1 MVYTVWDGMSVSAL
15 DAANI
20 VIQVQPFNSPGS
32 LTGDRRVFVVP
43 VGAGTLGF
51 SRENQAPK
59 TKQEATSSEMF
70 WIRF

>member
-1 MVYTVWDGMSVSAL
+1 MSVSAL

-51 SRENQAPK
+51 QEKIKHRKPNKKQPVLKCSESDFKK
-59 TKQEATSSEMF
+59 TMN
-70 WIRF
+70 